1 MIETDKSYIFLAGA
15 SRGVGR
21 EIAKYLVEQN
31 QKVKALLRSP
41 DSRPELEAMGIQVV
55 MGDAL
60 DAVTVEQP
68 CWEMNRFRR

>member
-31 QKVKALLRSP
+31 QKGELPSAKLTLCRGLLISQGINQRLWRGTYGSSPKPPPLVKL
-41 DSRPELEAMGIQVV
+41 
-55 MGDAL
+55 
-60 DAVTVEQP
+60 
-68 CWEMNRFRR
+68 

>member
-31 QKVKALLRSP
+31 QKGELPSAKLTLCRGLLISQ
-41 DSRPELEAMGIQVV
+41 GI
-55 MGDAL
+55 AS
-60 DAVTVEQP
+60 A
-68 CWEMNRFRR
+68 